1 MLEMIPEFVIPLSV
15 PLPEPVIFTG
25 EKVRYDML
33 QHRMY
38 GAGGFNRDD
47 IANTVRTKVIDVFF
61 KEHSRKPKRAAPL
74 QARRP
79 LG

>member
-1 MLEMIPEFVIPLSV
+1 
-15 PLPEPVIFTG
+15 
-25 EKVRYDML
+25 ML

-61 KEHSRKPKRAAPL
+61 KEHFAKTKKNHPLRNGGFRSRSDDSNAKAAP
-74 QARRP
+74 P
-79 LG
+79 L